1 MRKNLILAGLFA
13 LTFIV
18 PENFNYKEFRSNA
31 KDAGIVVSKID
42 NWPEQNADMK
52 LENGRLVIRMY
63 DSKLETPELK
73 AILQA
78 LVNAAISPIVT
89 AEGLEDAQW
98 AIAIDDKKT
107 LEERFNA
114 LLQMEKIRRGEE

>member
-78 LVNAAISPIVT
+78 LVNAAISPMVT
-89 AEGLEDAQW
+89 VKELQDVQW
-98 AIAIDDKKT
+98 AIAKDEVKT
-107 LEERFNA
+107 LQERFDA
-114 LLQMEKIRRGEE
+114 LLEMEKIRRGE